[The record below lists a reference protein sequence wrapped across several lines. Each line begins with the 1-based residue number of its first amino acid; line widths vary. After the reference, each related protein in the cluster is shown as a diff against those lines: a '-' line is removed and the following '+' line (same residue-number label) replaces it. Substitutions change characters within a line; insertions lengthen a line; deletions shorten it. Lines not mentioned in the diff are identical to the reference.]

1 MTEFFGD
8 ILEPL
13 REEADFT
20 PYRGRKLDDSTPILA
35 LSVAAEQPTPQSL
48 PDGSNMNGRLQL
60 D

>member
-20 PYRGRKLDDSTPILA
+20 PYCGRKLDDSTPILA